1 MEAAREKAT
10 EDSLAKL
17 AAKKAAAE
25 VVAKEL
31 DGAAGSAHDADDAE
45 AKIWDEKYW
54 KHLRTGNGKTTG
66 FASYINS
73 RLDELQDA
81 PNEVM
86 ARLITKWHTHYKE
99 PFPTLDKDK
108 DNPDQGQGEDRETAH
123 TVNKTG
129 FLEIDQAL
137 DALGPDGPEIYD
149 RAKNNL
155 RYRDGAHTTAMAVE
169 IAKEMSA
176 IVDRGEG

>member
-1 MEAAREKAT
+1 
-10 EDSLAKL
+10 
-17 AAKKAAAE
+17 
-25 VVAKEL
+25 
-31 DGAAGSAHDADDAE
+31 
-45 AKIWDEKYW
+45 
-54 KHLRTGNGKTTG
+54 
-66 FASYINS
+66 
-73 RLDELQDA
+73 LDELQDA

-123 TVNKTG
+123 SSSEYPEGPLPWGAGDELEAARKEEAERKPTVNKTG